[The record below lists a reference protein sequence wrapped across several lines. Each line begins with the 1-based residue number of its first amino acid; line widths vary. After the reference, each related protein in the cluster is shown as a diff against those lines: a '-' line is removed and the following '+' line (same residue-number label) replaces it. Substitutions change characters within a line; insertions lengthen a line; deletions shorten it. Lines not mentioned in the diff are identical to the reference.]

1 MDGNTKIPVAISIN
15 LSIVVWWIYSSICLS
30 LTHYFTVTDLL
41 RDTGLKEN
49 GSKMWTISIEMSI

>member
-1 MDGNTKIPVAISIN
+1 MDGNTMIPVAISI
-15 LSIVVWWIYSSICLS
+15 STVVWWIYSSICLS

-41 RDTGLKEN
+41 RNTGLKEN